1 MAEQDVKKQQHEAD
15 SLRRIAFVGVA
26 ISTIATVICVVSV
39 PMLYNYLQQMQSVM
53 QAEVDFCRSRS
64 GSIWKEVVKTQV
76 LAKVP
81 GAITVRGKRQA
92 GYNSYAAPSGG
103 CCGCGS
109 SPNGPPGM
117 EPGRPGLNGPD
128 APAFNPPPQPRN
140 DCQTCEPALPGPP
153 GRPGPKGPSGN
164 PGPDGRPSD
173 GGLRGPPG
181 PPGPPGTELQDSLES
196 EDPTVLSER
205 FQDQRDPQEPQ
216 DRQEPQERMED
227 QEDQEIQAS
236 TVRPDLQ
243 ETTAEMVPLETQED
257 QESQEE
263 MESVDPMVA
272 ALTAHHPEPPQD
284 IKRRTSFRL
293 VGSDYHP
300 QFHHHSS
307 LPFNP
312 ARVDLFHVAATT
324 VHLLFLFLVLPSAS
338 KTSQNN
344 NNSSHMFDVASVR
357 RCSF

>member
-1 MAEQDVKKQQHEAD
+1 MEAMESPADLD
-15 SLRRIAFVGVA
+15 S
-26 ISTIATVICVVSV
+26 T
-39 PMLYNYLQQMQSVM
+39 
-53 QAEVDFCRSRS
+53 
-64 GSIWKEVVKTQV
+64 
-76 LAKVP
+76 
-81 GAITVRGKRQA
+81 
-92 GYNSYAAPSGG
+92 APT
-103 CCGCGS
+103 
-109 SPNGPPGM
+109 
-117 EPGRPGLNGPD
+117 
-128 APAFNPPPQPRN
+128 PQPSTHHLSQETTARLASLLSPDPQEDPDQRDLLETQDQTDAHPTV
-140 DCQTCEPALPGPP
+140 DCADPQDPQDLQEPQD
-153 GRPGPKGPSGN
+153 R
-164 PGPDGRPSD
+164 
-173 GGLRGPPG
+173 
-181 PPGPPGTELQDSLES
+181 TEPQDSLES